1 MIAINKN
8 IVIRMLG
15 NRNANCVKNSIEY
28 PKKENNYGFRL
39 LQLSKYIL
47 KSDEKTHSNSF
58 SDKNVSQ
65 IRKNDVK
72 YEVSRENKGS
82 HAPPRIP

>member
-28 PKKENNYGFRL
+28 PEKKTIMVFRL
-39 LQLSKYIL
+39 LQLICF
-47 KSDEKTHSNSF
+47 E
-58 SDKNVSQ
+58 
-65 IRKNDVK
+65 
-72 YEVSRENKGS
+72 
-82 HAPPRIP
+82 